1 MEQQSAEAKSARLLD
16 LYARFISGQTLNK
29 QDLASEYGVT
39 TRSIQRDMES
49 LRCFLMEKGL
59 SQEIIYDRRHG
70 GYRMV
75 SSVPSGLTN
84 SEILA
89 VCKILLE
96 SRSMRRDEML
106 PILDKLV
113 DCCVPEENKRAVQQM
128 TGNEKLHYIEPHHG
142 QPILRGLWELGQAVQ
157 QRQVLELDYQR
168 LKGAET
174 VRRTVEPV
182 GILFSEYYFYLA
194 AYLRGVDRK
203 QSFENPEDP
212 YPTIYRI
219 DRIRAFRATGEHF
232 TPAYAKC
239 FQEGEFRRRVQF
251 MYGGKLQKIRFRYA
265 GPSIEAVLDRLPTAE
280 ILSQDDSGWTI
291 SAEVFGKGI
300 EMWMRSQGDYIQEI
314 HEKERDQHGKP
325 GAN

>member
-1 MEQQSAEAKSARLLD
+1 MEEFSELKSARLLSI
-16 LYARFISGQTLNK
+16 YARLLNGRVLK
-29 QDLASEYGVT
+29 KTDLAQEFGVT
-39 TRSIQRDMES
+39 ARSIQRDLES
-49 LRCFLMEKGL
+49 LRSFLSNEML
-59 SQEIIYDRRHG
+59 PQDVVYDRAAG
-70 GYRMV
+70 GYRLTHAKPM
-75 SSVPSGLTN
+75 GLSN

-113 DCCVPEENKRAVQQM
+113 DCCVPEENKRAVQQ
-128 TGNEKLHYIEPHHG
+128 
-142 QPILRGLWELGQAVQ
+142 
-157 QRQVLELDYQR
+157 RQVLELDYQR
-168 LKGAET
+168 LRGAET

-232 TPAYAKC
+232 TPAYAKR

-251 MYGGKLQKIRFRYA
+251 MYGGKLQKIRFKYT

-280 ILSQDDSGWTI
+280 ILSQDDSGWLV

-325 GAN
+325 SAN

>member
-1 MEQQSAEAKSARLLD
+1 MEEFSELKSARLLSI
-16 LYARFISGQTLNK
+16 YARLLNGRVLK
-29 QDLASEYGVT
+29 KALLAQEFGVT
-39 TRSIQRDMES
+39 ARSIQRDLES
-49 LRCFLMEKGL
+49 LRSFLSNEML
-59 SQEIIYDRRHG
+59 PQDVVYDRAAG
-70 GYRMV
+70 GYRLTHARPV
-75 SSVPSGLTN
+75 GLSN

-89 VCKILLE
+89 ACKILLE

-128 TGNEKLHYIEPHHG
+128 IGNEKLHYIEPHHG
-142 QPILRGLWELGQAVQ
+142 QPVLRGLWELGQAVQ
-157 QRQVLELDYQR
+157 QRHVLEMDYQR

-325 GAN
+325 STN